1 LITKITTVEISSQY
15 INFNYLNNSHEHSSS
30 DDFGSALTIIVSV
43 QSSIQSSKEQSSIA
57 PTLVVPP
64 SDEDTEIQSSTQSS
78 EEGNQS
84 IASRARLNRHANEP
98 QPTDSDMRAVHLRLI
113 VNTK

>member
-1 LITKITTVEISSQY
+1 MVKILTNKINLCVITLR
-15 INFNYLNNSHEHSSS
+15 INFKFKL
-30 DDFGSALTIIVSV
+30 
-43 QSSIQSSKEQSSIA
+43 SIA
-57 PTLVVPP
+57 STLVVPP

-84 IASRARLNRHANEP
+84 IASRTRLNRHANEP
-98 QPTDSDMRAVHLRLI
+98 QPTDSDMRGVHLRLI